1 MVTLSIESGMLSEYN
16 FSCKCSILYVMKGR
30 FAMNEN
36 MNKEDYINAIVE
48 MLEKSDD
55 NVMLEFLFQLLNKAA

>member
-16 FSCKCSILYVMKGR
+16 FSCKCSILYVVKGR
-30 FAMNEN
+30 SAMNEN

>member
-16 FSCKCSILYVMKGR
+16 LSCKCSILYVTKGR

-36 MNKEDYINAIVE
+36 MNKKEYIESIIALMEDTGDMALLDFIY
-48 MLEKSDD
+48 
-55 NVMLEFLFQLLNKAA
+55 QLLYKAA

>member
-1 MVTLSIESGMLSEYN
+1 
-16 FSCKCSILYVMKGR
+16 MKGR

-36 MNKEDYINAIVE
+36 MNKKDYINAIVE

>member
-36 MNKEDYINAIVE
+36 MNKKEYIESIIALMEATGDMALLDFIY
-48 MLEKSDD
+48 
-55 NVMLEFLFQLLNKAA
+55 QLLNKAA